1 MEEYLSRNSFQLTL
15 YDQHQ
20 HNYCIFLEQKLLNYK
35 DYRYLQIKIIMI
47 TSAETESAEK
57 MLKSSG
63 RLTAC
68 REARLMESR
77 SVTYK
82 KKF

>member
-1 MEEYLSRNSFQLTL
+1 
-15 YDQHQ
+15 
-20 HNYCIFLEQKLLNYK
+20 
-35 DYRYLQIKIIMI
+35 MI
-47 TSAETESAEK
+47 VTTSGETESAEK

-82 KKF
+82 KSFRFVAYFHKCHFSLATCSYACTDENLWLKASW